1 MKEDRHFVTALH
13 RGLEVLRTFSAENPE
28 LGTTEIAKRTNLSQ
42 STVWRLCYTLQKAG
56 YLCTGNDPEK
66 LRVTPA
72 VFQLGCSSISHGGL
86 IEAAQPLIREI
97 ANRFEASVSIAM
109 RSDLNMI
116 IVARAAAHSML
127 QLNFQVGSMLRI
139 EKSALGA
146 AYTASVMDSE
156 REEIYAA
163 LRAEQPDHWPSIYK
177 HLEKSR
183 QIYAKKGYVLNLR
196 QYHPDVNA
204 LGLSIASP
212 NGKRV
217 LAINCGGASS
227 VMSKEKLEGPVA
239 EAMLMLKQRLS
250 DMLPM

>member
-1 MKEDRHFVTALH
+1 MKTDRHFVTALS
-13 RGLEVLRTFSAENPE
+13 RGLEVLRTFNAQEPE

-56 YLCTGNDPEK
+56 YLSTGHDPEK

-72 VFQLGCSSISHGGL
+72 VFQLGCSSISHGSL
-86 IEAAQPLIREI
+86 IEAAQPWIREI
-97 ANRFEASVSIAM
+97 ANRFEASISIAM
-109 RSDLNMI
+109 RSNLNMI

-139 EKSALGA
+139 ERSALGA
-146 AYTASVMDSE
+146 AYISVVKESE
-156 REEIYAA
+156 REEIYEA
-163 LRAEQPDHWPSIYK
+163 LRNGMPDLWPSTYK
-177 HLEKSR
+177 YLEKSR

-204 LGLSIASP
+204 LGLAAVTP
-212 NGKRV
+212 NGKSV

-227 VMSKEKLEGPVA
+227 VMTKKKLEGPVS
-239 EAMLMLKQRLS
+239 EAMLSLKDRLS